1 MAYFFVYDLFWFQAK
16 TTTTTEKEGY
26 LVFSFPTTK
35 LVVHILLTHLFFL
48 YINTS
53 KIMSESKRLPVFVF
67 PSALNFFAEESSTH
81 KQMITVYNPYDF
93 VVNFK
98 GMA

>member
-1 MAYFFVYDLFWFQAK
+1 
-16 TTTTTEKEGY
+16 
-26 LVFSFPTTK
+26 
-35 LVVHILLTHLFFL
+35 
-48 YINTS
+48 
-53 KIMSESKRLPVFVF
+53 MSDSKRLPVFVF